1 MRIKVQICLLAY
13 FIDPAVYRIVVCD
26 LDLHIT
32 YHYLVILIGTHEG

>member
-13 FIDPAVYRIVVCD
+13 FIDPAIYRIVVCN

-32 YHYLVILIGTHEG
+32 YHYLIILIGTHEG